1 MKKLIILSCF
11 TLLILNISC
20 DNDIFLEDKSSSLEN
35 NLFDN
40 TKGKHSK
47 TKVTYLRFPTK
58 KSIEKMKRGKS
69 PSRNY
74 KYAIRIKKIHLKYVK
89 NWSLNTFRNNVK
101 FVLLE
106 GSGLRQSKF
115 YDGTIHDLGVME
127 ITTDFIY
134 SGTYAYIPVND
145 PLDFVNLSH
154 LTDTYIQ
161 NVYFDNAATLID
173 YSSLFNTSTAKLP
186 FRLDFDKGKFTIK
199 YKRLNASQIKVSLGI
214 TNWKDNAL
222 PIKGRIEFIA
232 KRNISGGFTG
242 ANFTVGT
249 GNYKVYSSGNT
260 LDISSSNFTFSFD
273 KSGALKSIGADTP
286 LGSNNKF
293 FYGYG
298 FENQQHTVK
307 VTNNITK
314 QVTSTVTTIYDNGDL
329 GIGYKAQMSHFTGKI
344 EYNTVGEFS
353 MGIQFS
359 YETP

>member
-1 MKKLIILSCF
+1 MKKLTILSCF
-11 TLLILNISC
+11 ILLISNISC
-20 DNDIFLEDKSSSLEN
+20 DNDIFLEDESSSLEN

-40 TKGKHSK
+40 AKGKHSK

-74 KYAIRIKKIHLKYVK
+74 KYAIRIKKVHLKHVK

-115 YDGTIHDLGVME
+115 YDGGVMT
-127 ITTDFIY
+127 IYPDFIY

-145 PLDFVNLSH
+145 PLGFVNLSH
-154 LTDTYIQ
+154 QTDTYIQ
-161 NVYFDNAATLID
+161 NIYFDNTATLID
-173 YSSLFNTSTAKLP
+173 YSSLFNTSPAKLP
-186 FRLDFDKGKFTIK
+186 FKLDFDKGKFTIK
-199 YKRLNASQIKVSLGI
+199 YKRLSASQIKVSLGI

-222 PIKGRIEFIA
+222 PIKGRVEFIA
-232 KRNISGGFTG
+232 KRNSSGGFTG

-298 FENQQHTVK
+298 AQNQQHTVK
-307 VTNNITK
+307 VTNAITK
-314 QVTSTVTTIYDNGDL
+314 QVTSTISTIYDNGDL
-329 GIGYKAQMSHFTGKI
+329 GVGYTLKMPNFKGKI
-344 EYNTVGEFS
+344 EYNTIGDFS
-353 MGIQFS
+353 MGIEFS
-359 YETP
+359 Y